1 MADTDLTTTDAL
13 REALEAVLKKDLP
26 ELTPQLRLFSDLA
39 LDSTS
44 VIELLMALEDTLGLQ
59 IDPDELTP
67 DVFETVGA
75 LTAYIDSCLSADLPA
90 GHGPVR

>member
-1 MADTDLTTTDAL
+1 MIDIQNALKDAL
-13 REALEAVLKKDLP
+13 ADVLKKELP
-26 ELTPQLRLFSDLA
+26 ELEPGTRLFSDLA

-67 DVFETVGA
+67 DVFETFGA
-75 LTAYIDSCLSADLPA
+75 LTAYVAACLGADEPELA
-90 GHGPVR
+90 R

>member
-1 MADTDLTTTDAL
+1 MTHTDIQNSLKDAL
-13 REALEAVLKKDLP
+13 ADVLKKDLP
-26 ELTPQLRLFSDLA
+26 ELTADTRLFSDLA

-67 DVFETVGA
+67 EVFETFGA
-75 LTAYIDSCLSADLPA
+75 LTAYVAGCLGA
-90 GHGPVR
+90 GEPEPVR

>member
-1 MADTDLTTTDAL
+1 MTDIQNALKDAL
-13 REALEAVLKKDLP
+13 ADVLKKELPDLDP
-26 ELTPQLRLFSDLA
+26 GTRLFSDLA

-67 DVFETVGA
+67 DVFETFGA
-75 LTAYIDSCLSADLPA
+75 LTAYVAACLGVDEPELA
-90 GHGPVR
+90 R

>member
-1 MADTDLTTTDAL
+1 MTTDGITTTGAL
-13 REALEAVLKKDLP
+13 REALATVLKKDLP
-26 ELTPQLRLFSDLA
+26 ELTPETRLFSDLA

-67 DVFETVGA
+67 EVFETVGA
-75 LTAYIDSCLSADLPA
+75 LTEYIDANLSAGHEPA
-90 GHGPVR
+90 H

>member
-1 MADTDLTTTDAL
+1 MTDNNNDNNETGGAL
-13 REALEAVLKKDLP
+13 REALAAVLKKELP
-26 ELTPQLRLFSDLA
+26 ELSPQTRLFHDLA

-67 DVFETVGA
+67 EVFETVGA
-75 LTAYIDSCLSADLPA
+75 LQEYIDSCLAAEQEPA
-90 GHGPVR
+90 R

>member
-1 MADTDLTTTDAL
+1 MTDIRAALEDAL
-13 REALEAVLKKDLP
+13 AGVLKKDLP
-26 ELTPQLRLFSDLA
+26 ELTPQTRLFSDLA

-67 DVFETVGA
+67 DVFETFGA
-75 LTAYIDSCLSADLPA
+75 LTTYVSACLGADEPE
-90 GHGPVR
+90 PVR

>member
-1 MADTDLTTTDAL
+1 MTDTADTGTQ
-13 REALEAVLKKDLP
+13 EAVRAALGTVLNKELP
-26 ELTPQLRLFSDLA
+26 ELPPQTRLFSDLA

-67 DVFETVGA
+67 EVFETVGA
-75 LTAYIDSCLSADLPA
+75 LNAYVDACLA
-90 GHGPVR
+90 GQRQPVR